1 MLNSKHMDKLKNG
14 LSSHFCQLS
23 LVVLTIQA
31 RLCSIIWWSLC
42 DLFLYLSLCQIEG
55 GFLQGYGYFTME
67 EKRFNQ
73 EGALTTDGPD
83 SYKIPSAKDI
93 PKEFNVTLLRNM
105 RTPEDHLYSS
115 KVINKKLSSRT
126 QNQLWGQILKL
137 FSFDSWNNNITVKRC
152 ILTLFV

>member
-1 MLNSKHMDKLKNG
+1 
-14 LSSHFCQLS
+14 
-23 LVVLTIQA
+23 
-31 RLCSIIWWSLC
+31 
-42 DLFLYLSLCQIEG
+42 
-55 GFLQGYGYFTME
+55 ME

-126 QNQLWGQILKL
+126 QNQFWGQILKL
-137 FSFDSWNNNITVKRC
+137 FSFDSWNNNITVKEMHTDSFCVDVFNELIKKCRMC
-152 ILTLFV
+152 LFLNAHPLTYIHVLYSAGHVMIY